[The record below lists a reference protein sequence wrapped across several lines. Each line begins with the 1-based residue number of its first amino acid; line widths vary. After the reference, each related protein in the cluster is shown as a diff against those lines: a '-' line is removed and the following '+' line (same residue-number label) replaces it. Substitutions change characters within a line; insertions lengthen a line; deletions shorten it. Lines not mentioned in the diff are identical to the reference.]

1 MAAYSPFMLGRQ
13 MAQLQAMQPSMG
25 MPQTAMPNTLG
36 NNMLGSPMMSGAPQ
50 LPQTGGMGAM
60 GAMGQMPSI
69 PVAKPPGPQTPMTN
83 SIAAQIPGLLKMFQ
97 QQQSGGGFSPSTIAG
112 NAMSAQDAA
121 NNFYGMQGVAPG
133 SFVP

>member
-1 MAAYSPFMLGRQ
+1 MAAYSPFMSGRQ

-50 LPQTGGMGAM
+50 LPQAGQAM
-60 GAMGQMPSI
+60 GGGVMAPNMPA
-69 PVAKPPGPQTPMTN
+69 PQRPGPQTPMTN

-97 QQQSGGGFSPSTIAG
+97 SQQNGGGFSPSTIAG

-121 NNFYGMQGVAPG
+121 NQFYGMQGAAPG
-133 SFVP
+133 SFIP